1 MSLPFQETT
10 LVPLAKLQLQ
20 MKTLSPS
27 VLRGLPTVSLHFKP
41 VYLRLVGSL
50 VGDGFYNV
58 EYETELQMPFKG
70 VILLKNCDFIIKG
83 KDLVLLLKGADVV
96 SEDCCIS
103 ALGEVLLSRNA
114 LIASLI
120 HLTRHKA
127 MSSTCYLYSNY
138 RKALESQGYLRD
150 VGQQLMHTNTAT
162 FEFSIGSLASDA
174 PDDFMPSPAKG
185 QTALATTN
193 KVALGMG
200 SNSKQRTEEFSRQR
214 QSKYQPLAS
223 QDDLLGAIA
232 KPAGFLCPT
241 AVSPPVQVV
250 EGIFSADFGEEEL
263 FEAMEVDDSTGALEL
278 IQLDP
283 GDLSEF
289 PGFALDY
296 LSYVYRLA

>member
-1 MSLPFQETT
+1 
-10 LVPLAKLQLQ
+10 
-20 MKTLSPS
+20 
-27 VLRGLPTVSLHFKP
+27 
-41 VYLRLVGSL
+41 
-50 VGDGFYNV
+50 
-58 EYETELQMPFKG
+58 MPFKG
-70 VILLKNCDFIIKG
+70 VILLKHCDFFIKG
-83 KDLVLLLKGADVV
+83 VGPAFKGGDVV

-120 HLTRHKA
+120 HLTRHRA
-127 MSSTCYLYSNY
+127 MYSTCYLYSNY
-138 RKALESQGYLRD
+138 RRALESQGYLRD
-150 VGQQLMHTNTAT
+150 TEVEQQLMHTNTPT

-185 QTALATTN
+185 MTALATTN

-241 AVSPPVQVV
+241 AVSPPAQVA
-250 EGIFSADFGEEEL
+250 EGIFSSDFGEEEL

-296 LSYVYRLA
+296 LSYVYKLA

>member
-1 MSLPFQETT
+1 MSLHFQETT
-10 LVPLAKLQLQ
+10 LVPLAKLHLQ

-27 VLRGLPTVSLHFKP
+27 ILRGLPPDSLYIRP

-50 VGDGFYNV
+50 VGDGFYNL
-58 EYETELQMPFKG
+58 EHETELRVPFKG
-70 VILLKNCDFIIKG
+70 VILLKHCDFIIKG
-83 KDLVLLLKGADVV
+83 KELVLHLKEADVV

-120 HLTRHKA
+120 HLARHRA
-127 MSSTCYLYSNY
+127 MSSPCYLHSNCS
-138 RKALESQGYLRD
+138 LGLS
-150 VGQQLMHTNTAT
+150 QQLMHTAA

-174 PDDFMPSPAKG
+174 PDDAMPSPVKA
-185 QTALATTN
+185 QPALAATT

-232 KPAGFLCPT
+232 RPAGFLCQT
-241 AVSPPVQVV
+241 TVSPVQFD

-263 FEAMEVDDSTGALEL
+263 FEAMEVDDSTEAMKLV
-278 IQLDP
+278 QLDP

-296 LSYVYRLA
+296 LSYVYKLA